1 MNKIMFLIK
10 HVLIAYAICII
21 GITTLYITEA
31 LILDSHIGEAVG
43 ISLTYGVIMYAPMNI
58 VFLLIIYFLNICK
71 ECLTN
76 MWFTLIES
84 ILFML
89 SLQGVDNLF
98 SLLRSKY
105 ILFKNNNDS
114 ILNSW
119 CFDWQG
125 GFILTCLFL
134 LVLIFIIK
142 VVLKICKNHEK
153 HCSK

>member
-1 MNKIMFLIK
+1 MRETLFFIK
-10 HVLIAYAICII
+10 HVLIAYAICIM
-21 GITTLYITEA
+21 GIVALYVTEA

-43 ISLTYGVIMYAPMNI
+43 VSLTYGVVMYAPMNI

-89 SLQGVDNLF
+89 SLQEVDNLF
-98 SLLRSKY
+98 SSLRSKY
-105 ILFKNNNDS
+105 ILFNT
-114 ILNSW
+114 NSW

-125 GFILTCLFL
+125 EFILACLFL

-142 VVLKICKNHEK
+142 GVLIIWKGTN
-153 HCSK
+153 S